1 MNRRCARAT
10 AVSAVCLGLLALL
23 LVGAAARADEPYA
36 RSKDYDLQNIRTH
49 LWFDLDQRSIRGEAD
64 ESIAASRDDVA
75 QIKLDSVGL
84 TIEAVTVDG
93 KPAKFSTTADQLLV
107 SLDHP
112 APRGERHEIFI
123 RYEGRPKKGLYF
135 ILPDANYPR
144 QPQEIWTQGEAED
157 TRNYI
162 PIYDYPND
170 RMTSEMILTV
180 PGSWLTISNGKLVS
194 VKDEPD
200 GTKTWDWKQSEPLS
214 SYLISAIA
222 GDFVQKNDQW
232 RGLPLRY
239 VVPRGQ
245 EDKIDASFS
254 GTKEMLDL
262 FSSKLDVPYPWAQ
275 YAQTF
280 VDDFVEGGM
289 ENTSATTLTVRELVN
304 PALESENR
312 RGADFVESHELAHQ
326 WFGDLV
332 TCKYWADL
340 WLNEGFA
347 TYFEHFWTEH
357 HNGVDDATYEF
368 WREQNQWFREK
379 RLYPV
384 PIVDHNFKDSD
395 EYAGNIYTKAGWVL
409 KMLREQLGDADF
421 FSGLHY
427 YLQTNRGQN
436 VVTADLEK
444 SIEQATSINTDKFM
458 HQWIYRAGAPQF
470 QVSYSYD
477 DAAHQVKLDVSQTQK
492 VEGLVGLFEVPID
505 VEITTATQR
514 KTFPIEVSQAAQS
527 FTFPVD
533 TAPRMVLFDKGD
545 KILKQLDFKKTPVEL
560 IYQLAKAESVA
571 DRADAAVALGNV
583 KDNSAVVQALGDA
596 AQHDPFW
603 GVRIESLRSLG
614 KIGGAESEQSVL
626 HALNDNLNTDKPW
639 VREAAVQQ
647 LGNFKEDAALPS
659 KLTAI
664 AASDKAYRVRAAA
677 LSSLADLKAPGA
689 YDTLVTAANT
699 DSPDNV
705 IRNAAITGLG
715 HLGDDRAVPL
725 LLDWSSP
732 GKDQRTR
739 QVAMMAVGRLDKKNK
754 DITKAL
760 VAYLHEPYFDVSFWG
775 LFAVGERGDP
785 DAIPPLEDLLKS
797 EDVTANQKTMIETQI
812 EVLKVHAPDKPEKK

>member
-1 MNRRCARAT
+1 MTRVWSRRISMLT
-10 AVSAVCLGLLALL
+10 LFLPLLWL
-23 LVGAAARADEPYA
+23 GAARARADEPYA
-36 RSKDYDLQNIRTH
+36 RSKDYDLQNVRTH
-49 LWFDLDQRSIRGEAD
+49 LWFDLQQRKIRGEVDETVSAD
-64 ESIAASRDDVA
+64 RDDVS

-84 TIEAVTVDG
+84 TIQSVTVDG
-93 KPAKFSTTADQLLV
+93 NAAKFSTTADQLLV

-112 APRGERHEIFI
+112 AHRGQQHDIFI

-135 ILPDANYPR
+135 ILPDGNYPL

-162 PIYDYPND
+162 PIYDYPNN
-170 RMTSEMILTV
+170 RMTSEMLLTV
-180 PGSWLTISNGKLVS
+180 PGSWLTISNGKLLS

-222 GDFVQKNDQW
+222 GDFVEKDDHW
-232 RGLPLRY
+232 HGLPLRY

-245 EDKIDASFS
+245 EFKIDSSFAD
-254 GTKEMLDL
+254 TKEMLDL
-262 FSSKLDVPYPWAQ
+262 FTSKLDVPYPWAQ

-304 PALESENR
+304 PALEAENR

-332 TCKYWADL
+332 TCKDWANL

-347 TYFEHFWTEH
+347 TYFEHLWNEH
-357 HNGVDDATYEF
+357 HYGTDDAAYEF
-368 WREQNQWFREK
+368 WREQSQWFGQK

-395 EYAGNIYTKAGWVL
+395 EYAGNVYTKAGWVL
-409 KMLREQLGDADF
+409 KMLRQQLGDADLF
-421 FSGLHY
+421 RALHS
-427 YLQTNRGQN
+427 YLETNRGKN
-436 VVTADLEK
+436 VVTADFEK
-444 SIEQATSINTDKFM
+444 SIEQSTSINTDEFL

-477 DAAHQVKLDVSQTQK
+477 DAARQVKLDVSQTQK
-492 VEGLVGLFEVPID
+492 VEGLVGLFDVPIE
-505 VEITTATQR
+505 VEITTASGR
-514 KTFPIEVSQAAQS
+514 KAYPIQVSQAAQS
-527 FTFPVD
+527 FSFPAD
-533 TAPRMVLFDKGD
+533 GPPLMVLFDKGD
-545 KILKQLDFKKTPVEL
+545 KILKTLDFKKSPAEL
-560 IYQLAKAESVA
+560 AYQLAKAESVT

-583 KDNSAVVQALGDA
+583 KDNSEAVAALRDA
-596 AQHDPFW
+596 ARRDPFW
-603 GVRIESLRSLG
+603 GVRVEALRSLG
-614 KIGGAESEQSVL
+614 KIGGSEAEQSIFN
-626 HALNDNLNTDKPW
+626 ALNDDKPW

-647 LGNFKEDAALPS
+647 LGHFKEDSSLPG

-664 AASDKAYRVRAAA
+664 ASDDKAYRVRAAA
-677 LSSLADLKAPGA
+677 LGALAELKAPDA
-689 YDTLVTAANT
+689 YDTLVAAVKT

-705 IRNAAITGLG
+705 IRDAALAGLG
-715 HLGDDRAVPL
+715 RLGDDRAVPL
-725 LLDWSSP
+725 LLEWSGP

-739 QVAMMAVGRLDKKNK
+739 QTAMMAVGRLDKKNK
-754 DITKAL
+754 EITNRL

-775 LFAVGERGDP
+775 LFAIGERGDV
-785 DAIPPLEDLLKS
+785 DAISPLQDLLKS
-797 EDVTANQKTMIETQI
+797 DDVTANQKTMIESQI
-812 EVLKVHAPDKPEKK
+812 EALKAHAAAKN

>member
-1 MNRRCARAT
+1 MNRRCARAI
-10 AVSAVCLGLLALL
+10 AISAVCLGLLALL
-23 LVGAAARADEPYA
+23 LAGAAARADEPYA

-49 LWFDLDQRSIRGEAD
+49 LWFDLAQRNIRGEAD

-93 KPAKFSTTADQLLV
+93 KPAKFSTTANQLLV

-222 GDFVQKNDQW
+222 GDFVEKNDQW

-245 EDKIDASFS
+245 EYKIDASFS
-254 GTKEMLDL
+254 DTKEMLDL

-332 TCKYWADL
+332 TCKDWADL

-368 WREQNQWFREK
+368 WREQSQWFREK

-395 EYAGNIYTKAGWVL
+395 EYAGNVYTKAGWVL
-409 KMLREQLGDADF
+409 KMLREKLGDADF

-427 YLQTNRGQN
+427 YLQANRGQN

-477 DAAHQVKLDVSQTQK
+477 DAAHQLKLDVSQTQK
-492 VEGLVGLFEVPID
+492 VEGLVGLFDVAHRRRDHHRHPAQDVPHRSKPGHPEFH
-505 VEITTATQR
+505 VPRRHRPAHG
-514 KTFPIEVSQAAQS
+514 PIRQGRQNPQAARLQKN
-527 FTFPVD
+527 
-533 TAPRMVLFDKGD
+533 AR
-545 KILKQLDFKKTPVEL
+545 
-560 IYQLAKAESVA
+560 
-571 DRADAAVALGNV
+571 RADL
-583 KDNSAVVQALGDA
+583 SAGQSGK
-596 AQHDPFW
+596 
-603 GVRIESLRSLG
+603 RSR
-614 KIGGAESEQSVL
+614 S
-626 HALNDNLNTDKPW
+626 
-639 VREAAVQQ
+639 R
-647 LGNFKEDAALPS
+647 
-659 KLTAI
+659 
-664 AASDKAYRVRAAA
+664 RR
-677 LSSLADLKAPGA
+677 
-689 YDTLVTAANT
+689 
-699 DSPDNV
+699 
-705 IRNAAITGLG
+705 R
-715 HLGDDRAVPL
+715 R
-725 LLDWSSP
+725 SP
-732 GKDQRTR
+732 GKRKGQFRGSPGPGRRRAARSLLGRPHRISSVAGKNRRRRSRTIRLPRAQR
-739 QVAMMAVGRLDKKNK
+739 
-754 DITKAL
+754 
-760 VAYLHEPYFDVSFWG
+760 
-775 LFAVGERGDP
+775 
-785 DAIPPLEDLLKS
+785 
-797 EDVTANQKTMIETQI
+797 
-812 EVLKVHAPDKPEKK
+812 

>member
-1 MNRRCARAT
+1 MTRVWSRRISMLT
-10 AVSAVCLGLLALL
+10 LFLPLLWL
-23 LVGAAARADEPYA
+23 GAARARADEPYA
-36 RSKDYDLQNIRTH
+36 RSKDYDLQNVRTH
-49 LWFDLDQRSIRGEAD
+49 LWFDLQQRKIRGEVDETVSAD
-64 ESIAASRDDVA
+64 RDDVS

-84 TIEAVTVDG
+84 TIQSVTVDG
-93 KPAKFSTTADQLLV
+93 NAAKFSTTADQLLV

-112 APRGERHEIFI
+112 AHRGQQHDIFI

-135 ILPDANYPR
+135 ILPDGNYPL

-162 PIYDYPND
+162 PIYDYPNN
-170 RMTSEMILTV
+170 RMTSEMLLTV
-180 PGSWLTISNGKLVS
+180 PGSWLTISNGKLLS

-222 GDFVQKNDQW
+222 GDFVEKDDHW
-232 RGLPLRY
+232 HGLPLRY

-245 EDKIDASFS
+245 EFKIDSSFAD
-254 GTKEMLDL
+254 TKEMLDL
-262 FSSKLDVPYPWAQ
+262 FTSKLDVPYPWAQ

-304 PALESENR
+304 PALEAENR

-332 TCKYWADL
+332 TCKDWANL

-347 TYFEHFWTEH
+347 TYFEHLWNEH
-357 HNGVDDATYEF
+357 HYGTDDAAYEF
-368 WREQNQWFREK
+368 WREQSQWFGQK

-395 EYAGNIYTKAGWVL
+395 EYAGNVYTKAGWVL
-409 KMLREQLGDADF
+409 KMLRQQLGDADF
-421 FSGLHY
+421 FRALHS
-427 YLQTNRGQN
+427 YLETNRGKN
-436 VVTADLEK
+436 VVTADFEK
-444 SIEQATSINTDKFM
+444 SIEQSTSINTDEFL

-477 DAAHQVKLDVSQTQK
+477 DAARQVKLDVSQTQK
-492 VEGLVGLFEVPID
+492 VEGLVGLFDVPIE
-505 VEITTATQR
+505 VEITTASGR
-514 KTFPIEVSQAAQS
+514 KAYPIQVSQAAQS
-527 FTFPVD
+527 FSFPAD
-533 TAPRMVLFDKGD
+533 GPPLMVLFDKGD
-545 KILKQLDFKKTPVEL
+545 KILKTLDFKKSPAEL
-560 IYQLAKAESVA
+560 AYQLAKAESVT

-583 KDNSAVVQALGDA
+583 KDNSEAVAALRDA
-596 AQHDPFW
+596 ARRDPFW
-603 GVRIESLRSLG
+603 GVRVEALRSLG
-614 KIGGAESEQSVL
+614 KIGGSEAEQSIFN
-626 HALNDNLNTDKPW
+626 ALNDDKPW

-647 LGNFKEDAALPS
+647 LGHFKEDSSLPG

-664 AASDKAYRVRAAA
+664 ASDDKAYRVRAAA
-677 LSSLADLKAPGA
+677 LGALAELKAPDA
-689 YDTLVTAANT
+689 YDTLVAAVKT

-705 IRNAAITGLG
+705 IRDAALAGLG
-715 HLGDDRAVPL
+715 RLGDDRAVPL
-725 LLDWSSP
+725 LLEWSGP

-739 QVAMMAVGRLDKKNK
+739 QTAMMAVGRLDKKNK
-754 DITKAL
+754 EITNRL

-775 LFAVGERGDP
+775 LFAIGERGDV
-785 DAIPPLEDLLKS
+785 DAISPLQDLLKS
-797 EDVTANQKTMIETQI
+797 DDVTANQKTMIESQI
-812 EVLKVHAPDKPEKK
+812 EALKAHAAAKN